1 MLKKLLINGKKIP
14 VPVPIHNL
22 SDAVAW
28 IEKHLLRPDH
38 TITRITLDG
47 RDIDLGND
55 DVLRV
60 PALALTPESDM
71 RCKIDSPMEI
81 CIQTIDALRNLSTA
95 IGRNLKPVAVHLW
108 EYKGSR
114 ISVEARAV
122 IEDVRLMIELLDHIL
137 ILIDRR
143 IDITNVNSM
152 RESIE
157 KAHRAIQVA
166 ESHSDWKGLARVLL
180 QQLEQPTLELSHELS
195 SLQKTIY
202 EAQADRNWERRA
214 QASNG

>member
-28 IEKHLLRPDH
+28 IEKHLVRPDH

-47 RDIDLGND
+47 REIDLGND
-55 DVLRV
+55 DVVRV
-60 PALALTPESDM
+60 PAIPLTPETDL

-95 IGRNLKPVAVHLW
+95 IVRNLKPVAVHLW
-108 EYKGSR
+108 EYKGPRLSM
-114 ISVEARAV
+114 EAHAV
-122 IEDVRLMIELLDHIL
+122 IDDARLMIELLDHIL

-152 RESIE
+152 REAIDR
-157 KAHRAIQVA
+157 AHRAVQAA
-166 ESHSDWKGLARVLL
+166 ESQSDWKGLARVLL
-180 QQLEQPTLELSHELS
+180 QQLEEPTLELSHELS

-202 EAQADRNWERRA
+202 ETQADRHWERRA
-214 QASNG
+214 QSMNG

>member
-1 MLKKLLINGKKIP
+1 MLKKLMINGKKIP
-14 VPVPIHNL
+14 VPVPIQKL
-22 SDAVAW
+22 PDAVAW

-47 RDIDLGND
+47 REIDLGND
-55 DVLRV
+55 EVLRV
-60 PALALTPESDM
+60 PSVTLTPESDL

-108 EYKGSR
+108 EYKGPR
-114 ISVEARAV
+114 LTTEARTV
-122 IEDVRLMIELLDHIL
+122 IDDARLMIELLDHIL

-143 IDITNVNSM
+143 IDITNVTSM
-152 RESIE
+152 RETIE

-180 QQLEQPTLELSHELS
+180 QQLEEPTLELSTELS

-202 EAQADRNWERRA
+202 EIQADRNWERRA
-214 QASNG
+214 QTSPG

>member
-14 VPVPIHNL
+14 VPVPIQNL

-28 IEKHLLRPDH
+28 IEKHLVRPDH

-60 PALALTPESDM
+60 PALPLTPESDM

-81 CIQTIDALRNLSTA
+81 CVQTIDALRNLSTA

-114 ISVEARAV
+114 LSMEARAV
-122 IEDVRLMIELLDHIL
+122 IEDARLMIELLDHIL

-152 RESIE
+152 RESID
-157 KAHRAIQVA
+157 KSHRAIQVA
-166 ESHSDWKGLARVLL
+166 ESNSDWKGMARVLL

-195 SLQKTIY
+195 SLQKNIY
-202 EAQADRNWERRA
+202 ESQADRNWERRA
-214 QASNG
+214 QTVNG

>member
-22 SDAVAW
+22 SEAAAW

-38 TITRITLDG
+38 TITRIILDG
-47 RDIDLGND
+47 REIDLGHED
-55 DVLRV
+55 ILRL
-60 PALALTPESDM
+60 PALPLTPESDL

-81 CIQTIDALRNLSTA
+81 CVQTIDALRNLSTA

-114 ISVEARAV
+114 LSMEARAV
-122 IEDVRLMIELLDHIL
+122 IEDARLMIELLDHIL
-137 ILIDRR
+137 VLIDRR
-143 IDITNVNSM
+143 IDITNVTSI
-152 RESIE
+152 REAID
-157 KAHRAIQVA
+157 KAHRAIQIA
-166 ESHSDWKGLARVLL
+166 ESQSDWKGLARVLL
-180 QQLEQPTLELSHELS
+180 QQLEEPTLELSNELS

-214 QASNG
+214 HSING

>member
-14 VPVPIHNL
+14 VPVPIQNL

-28 IEKHLLRPDH
+28 IEKHLVRPDH

-60 PALALTPESDM
+60 PTLPLTAESDL

-108 EYKGSR
+108 EYKGTRLSM
-114 ISVEARAV
+114 EARAV
-122 IEDVRLMIELLDHIL
+122 IDDARLMIELLDHIL

-143 IDITNVNSM
+143 VDITNVTSM
-152 RESIE
+152 RETID

-166 ESHSDWKGLARVLL
+166 ESNSDWKGLARVLL
-180 QQLEQPTLELSHELS
+180 QQLEDPTLELSHELS
-195 SLQKTIY
+195 SLQKNIY
-202 EAQADRNWERRA
+202 ETQADRNWERRA
-214 QASNG
+214 QTVNG

>member
-14 VPVPIHNL
+14 VPVPIQNL
-22 SDAVAW
+22 ADAVAW
-28 IEKHLLRPDH
+28 IEQHLVRPDH

-60 PALALTPESDM
+60 PALPLTPESDM

-108 EYKGSR
+108 EYKGPRLSA
-114 ISVEARAV
+114 EARAV
-122 IEDVRLMIELLDHIL
+122 IEDARLMIELLDHIL

-152 RESIE
+152 RETIE

-166 ESHSDWKGLARVLL
+166 EAHSDWKGMARVLL
-180 QQLEQPTLELSHELS
+180 QQLEQPTLELAHELS
-195 SLQKTIY
+195 SLQKNIY
-202 EAQADRNWERRA
+202 ETQADRNWERRA
-214 QASNG
+214 QSANG